1 MKAGSCDV
9 CHVTNVRTL
18 VTQLTFSPMGDIL
31 PYGGCNEEK
40 AEALLDQVEAT
51 LDMSAIGE
59 RVRQRRVERGWS
71 LEMLATHAGVS
82 RSMLSAVERGA
93 KVPTIVVLH
102 RIANGLGTN
111 MTHLLG
117 EERSDRVVLL
127 RHEEQDVVSDPAGWE
142 RRNLAPVWP
151 GSEFEFMRTAIPAG
165 VYAGEYPPHPVGS
178 REYVAVERGSLLL
191 TVAGTPYTLHAGDS
205 LAYESDCLHSFANP
219 GQGECVYYLALD
231 VPERGPAQRRLLH
244 SGTSS
249 LAGETD

>member
-1 MKAGSCDV
+1 MV
-9 CHVTNVRTL
+9 
-18 VTQLTFSPMGDIL
+18 DIIS
-31 PYGGCNEEK
+31 YR
-40 AEALLDQVEAT
+40 ALDLIEVESLIDQVETT
-51 LDMSAIGE
+51 LDMTAIGE
-59 RVRQRRVERGWS
+59 RIRLWRVERGWS
-71 LEMLATHAGVS
+71 LEILAAQAGVS

-117 EERSDRVVLL
+117 EERSERVVVL
-127 RHEEQDVVSDPAGWE
+127 RHDEQDVVRDPAGWE

-165 VYAGEYPPHPVGS
+165 VHAGEYPPHPVGS

-219 GQGECVYYLALD
+219 GQDECVYYLALD

>member
-1 MKAGSCDV
+1 MV
-9 CHVTNVRTL
+9 
-18 VTQLTFSPMGDIL
+18 DIIS
-31 PYGGCNEEK
+31 YR
-40 AEALLDQVEAT
+40 ALDLIEVESLIDQVETT
-51 LDMSAIGE
+51 LDMAAIGE
-59 RVRQRRVERGWS
+59 RIRLWRVERGWS
-71 LEMLATHAGVS
+71 LEILAAQAGVS

-117 EERSDRVVLL
+117 EERSERVVVL
-127 RHEEQDVVSDPAGWE
+127 RHDEQDVVRDPVGWE

-165 VYAGEYPPHPVGS
+165 GHAGEYPPHPVGS

-219 GQGECVYYLALD
+219 GPDECVYYLALD
-231 VPERGPAQRRLLH
+231 VPERGPARRRLLH

>member
-1 MKAGSCDV
+1 MEDATRERV
-9 CHVTNVRTL
+9 
-18 VTQLTFSPMGDIL
+18 
-31 PYGGCNEEK
+31 
-40 AEALLDQVEAT
+40 EALLNQVEAT
-51 LDMSAIGE
+51 LDMAAIGE
-59 RVRQRRVERGWS
+59 RIRQRRVERGWS
-71 LEMLATHAGVS
+71 LEMLAKRASVS

-102 RIANGLGTN
+102 RIAQGLGTN

-117 EERSDRVVLL
+117 EERTDRVVLL
-127 RHEEQDVVSDPAGWE
+127 RREEQDVVRDPAGWE

-165 VYAGEYPPHPVGS
+165 VHAGEYPPHPVGS

-205 LAYESDCLHSFANP
+205 LAYEADCLHSFANP
-219 GQGECVYYLALD
+219 GPAECVYYLALD
-231 VPERGPAQRRLLH
+231 VPERGPALRRLLH

>member
-1 MKAGSCDV
+1 MVDAIS
-9 CHVTNVRTL
+9 NRR
-18 VTQLTFSPMGDIL
+18 S
-31 PYGGCNEEK
+31 NREK
-40 AEALLDQVEAT
+40 VEALLDQVEAT
-51 LDMSAIGE
+51 LDMAAIGE
-59 RVRQRRVERGWS
+59 RIRQRRVERGWS
-71 LEMLATHAGVS
+71 LETLAAQAAVS

-127 RHEEQDVVSDPAGWE
+127 RRDEQDVVRDPAGWE

-151 GSEFEFMRTAIPAG
+151 GTDFEFMCTTIPAG
-165 VYAGEYPPHPVGS
+165 VHAGEFPPHPAGS

-191 TVAGTPYTLHAGDS
+191 TIAGTPYTLHAGDS
-205 LAYESDCLHSFANP
+205 IAYAADRVHAFASAGP
-219 GQGECVYYLALD
+219 DECVYYLALD
-231 VPERGPAQRRLLH
+231 VPGRRHQSWKLSQ

-249 LAGETD
+249 STGETEP